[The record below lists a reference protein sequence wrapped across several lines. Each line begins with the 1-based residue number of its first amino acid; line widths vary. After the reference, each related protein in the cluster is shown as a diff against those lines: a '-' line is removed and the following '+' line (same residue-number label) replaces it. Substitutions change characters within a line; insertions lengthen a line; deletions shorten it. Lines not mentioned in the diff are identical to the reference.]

1 MAFIPSIPERGERPD
16 FSPVPSVPSSDSLID
31 TACTNKRAASN
42 VGAGTVIAP
51 GRTCM
56 SPNDP
61 IAEAALP
68 YSITSSATAS
78 KFDGNS
84 TPIDLAVLG

>member
-1 MAFIPSIPERGERPD
+1 
-16 FSPVPSVPSSDSLID
+16 
-31 TACTNKRAASN
+31 
-42 VGAGTVIAP
+42 
-51 GRTCM
+51 M

-84 TPIDLAVLG
+84 TPIDLAV

>member
-1 MAFIPSIPERGERPD
+1 
-16 FSPVPSVPSSDSLID
+16 
-31 TACTNKRAASN
+31 
-42 VGAGTVIAP
+42 
-51 GRTCM
+51 M